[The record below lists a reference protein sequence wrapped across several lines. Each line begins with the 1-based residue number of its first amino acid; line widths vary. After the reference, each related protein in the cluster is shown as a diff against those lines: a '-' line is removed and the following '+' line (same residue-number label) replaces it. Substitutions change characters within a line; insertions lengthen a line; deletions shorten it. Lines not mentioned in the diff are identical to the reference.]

1 MNIVDLVVVH
11 VVREVRV
18 PIMLLVHKLLQQWN
32 HVVLVVAA
40 WDHVRAQ
47 QRHNLRIRHL
57 LVVEWINLVQEWLD
71 LALVLEHAHR
81 HHQVAE
87 FLLVQGA
94 VVVEVEPLEV
104 QIKFLEET
112 LMLLKLEVKNHF
124 LEISKQV
131 FRQVLVTL
139 GDLLLHLTSGHFA
152 LLTLS
157 LLNVCLGTVLNHFTN
172 LALESV

>member
-1 MNIVDLVVVH
+1 V
-11 VVREVRV
+11 
-18 PIMLLVHKLLQQWN
+18 QQG
-32 HVVLVVAA
+32 
-40 WDHVRAQ
+40 
-47 QRHNLRIRHL
+47 
-57 LVVEWINLVQEWLD
+57 LD
-71 LALVLEHAHR
+71 LAFFLEHAHR

-124 LEISKQV
+124 LEISKQML
-131 FRQVLVTL
+131 RQVLVTL

-157 LLNVCLGTVLNHFTN
+157 LLNVRLGTVLNHFTN
-172 LALESV
+172 LTLQSV